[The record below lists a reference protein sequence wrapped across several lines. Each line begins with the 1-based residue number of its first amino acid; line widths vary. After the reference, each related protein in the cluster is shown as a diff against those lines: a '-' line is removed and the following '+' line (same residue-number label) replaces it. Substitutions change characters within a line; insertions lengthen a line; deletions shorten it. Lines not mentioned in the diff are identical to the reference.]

1 MWQVRQGKRTTAEEY
16 ISILRFRAAYNDCRD
31 AYGGVR
37 DLAFKG
43 VLGCELVAI
52 FRQSRE
58 FDGDHKDELLLRR
71 VKK

>member
-1 MWQVRQGKRTTAEEY
+1 MWKIGQGNHTTAEEY

-31 AYGGVR
+31 AYGGER

-58 FDGDHKDELLLRR
+58 CDGDHEYELLLRR
-71 VKK
+71 VKI